1 MANLHQVEIRVG
13 PSQFRSTASPVRRV
27 PARGVV
33 DRLKAKKDYN
43 KMNIVETK
51 KTFEDNANII
61 LIKQGKEP

>member
-13 PSQFRSTASPVRRV
+13 PSQLRSTANPVRLV

-33 DRLKAKKDYN
+33 DRLKAKEEYN
-43 KMNIVETK
+43 KVKIIKMK